1 MKIEVER
8 MLEKFNLQSE
18 DNYRNALK
26 EIMQEI
32 ALLGLWRSKFFEHAA
47 FYGGTALRICH
58 GLDRFS
64 EDMDFTLLS
73 PAPGFNINSYQSS
86 LERELESFGFEVTI
100 EKKEKSINS
109 KIESAFLKA
118 NTMTHFLKIKA
129 PFKTH
134 RDEKIKIKL
143 EIDTDPAPGFGTES
157 IYHFEPIPYSIRLY
171 DLPSL
176 FSGKMH
182 ALLFRRR
189 KSNIKGRDWYDFV
202 WYVSNSV
209 PLNLGYLRN
218 KMVQTK
224 DWPTDKPLTGED
236 IIAILKS
243 KIEGLDIEAAKK
255 DVEIFLKGSSNLEI
269 WSKDFFTAAA
279 RRVKTGVLGN

>member
-1 MKIEVER
+1 MKTEIER
-8 MLEKFNLQSE
+8 MLEKFNLTSE
-18 DNYRNALK
+18 EDYKNALK

-73 PAPGFNINSYQSS
+73 PNPDFNISSYESN
-86 LERELESFGFEVTI
+86 LERELESFGFEVTV
-100 EKKEKSINS
+100 EKKEKSTVT
-109 KIESAFLKA
+109 KIESTFLKA
-118 NTMTHFLKIKA
+118 NTMTHLLKIKA

-143 EIDTDPAPGFGTES
+143 EIDTDPAPGFRTES
-157 IYHFEPIPYSIRLY
+157 VFHFEPIPYSIRLY

-189 KSNIKGRDWYDFV
+189 NHNIKGRDWYDFV
-202 WYVSNSV
+202 WYVSKSV
-209 PLNLGYLRN
+209 PLNLGYLKN
-218 KMVQTK
+218 KMVQTE
-224 DWPTDKPLTGED
+224 DWPIDQPITEQDVK
-236 IIAILKS
+236 AILEKR
-243 KIEGLDIEAAKK
+243 IEGLDIESAKK
-255 DVEIFLKGSSNLEI
+255 DVAIFLKGPSRLDI
-269 WSKDFFTAAA
+269 WSKDFFIAAS
-279 RRVKTGVLGN
+279 RRLKME